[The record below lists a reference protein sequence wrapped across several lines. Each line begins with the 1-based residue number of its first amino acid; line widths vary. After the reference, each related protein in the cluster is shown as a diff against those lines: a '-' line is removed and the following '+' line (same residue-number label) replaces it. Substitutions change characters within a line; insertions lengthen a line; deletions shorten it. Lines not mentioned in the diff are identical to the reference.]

1 MNPTQL
7 LENSKTISL
16 ILSPEADATDMQ
28 KALLFA
34 CGLKKLGK
42 QVSIEHTQT
51 ALDTPSLK
59 EKIFVVSLKG
69 LAPWIARV
77 RYEKEANDLKLYFT
91 LNQGEISPEVLS
103 LQIQNQADLTI
114 IVGDK
119 ARLNNQGSASSTTV
133 LSYDQ
138 VKKPLLDLLC
148 SKEDSQIR
156 LLGIVLSKFEYIAR
170 LDVSV
175 ITLRQQDLQDLR
187 VDSKHIPLL
196 VPELK
201 ESFGDHLSYLFLLDS
216 LQGTQGLLWSSSS
229 LLRTKFRDIAGG
241 QQKGPWVLLRPAP
254 LSSEQLKYAFLS

>member
-1 MNPTQL
+1 MNVTQL
-7 LENSKTISL
+7 LENSKNISL
-16 ILSPEADATDMQ
+16 ILPPEADEADEY
-28 KALLFA
+28 KALLLA

-42 QVSIEHTQT
+42 QVSIEHSQT
-51 ALDTPSLK
+51 TLDTPSLK
-59 EKIFVVSLKG
+59 EKIFVVALKG
-69 LAPWIARV
+69 LAPWIAKV
-77 RYEKEANDLKLYFT
+77 RYEKEAQDLKLYFT
-91 LNQGEISPEVLS
+91 LNQGEISSEALS

-119 ARLNNQGSASSTTV
+119 ARLHNPGSSPSTTV
-133 LSYDQ
+133 LSDGQ
-138 VKKPLLDLLC
+138 VKKPLLDILY
-148 SKEDSQIR
+148 SKEDSQTR

-170 LDVSV
+170 LNVAV
-175 ITLRQQDLQDLR
+175 IVLRQQDLQDLG

-229 LLRTKFRDIAGG
+229 QLRTKFRDIAGG